1 MPSNDPAYEPFYMD
15 NDTDLL
21 GMMQEVYEQN
31 SDQWLQFFHEGD
43 IDTRFYAGDQEAIYN
58 YLANTYNYRRRNQ
71 VSFNKIRSI
80 INMISGHQRR
90 NRKTTICIPQEAQ
103 DQVTSDQLSNI
114 LMYTHTHANAYE
126 NISTAFEGALIA
138 GINLIHTWL
147 DYSDDPVNGDI
158 KTNVIPYNAFI
169 IDPYF
174 KKLDFS
180 DCNYI
185 WTRKYLSK
193 KQAKQLLQGR
203 EEDIDALHYDG
214 NKDGKFAFM
223 PENINYARK
232 NLIAYDEFWY
242 RDVREEEMLLDE
254 NTGETH
260 VWEGDKDSLEQFLG
274 LYPQIKKIKR
284 KKSTVKLGIV
294 LNGRVFYHGENIY
307 NIDRYPFVPFVGYFH
322 PEIECMTYRIQGV
335 VRNLRD
341 LQWAYNRRMRIQLDL
356 LESQITSGL
365 KVMEDSLV
373 DPNDAFLQGQGRV
386 LWVKKEAGL
395 DSVQELTPPQI
406 PPSWFQEVE
415 TLNRDM
421 KEITGVT
428 EELLG
433 SSDTDTGITQLLR
446 QGAGLTTLQPILD
459 KVDECQ
465 KILGNLFLE
474 LIRKNYEAGKLQRIS
489 GEELS
494 PMIYNK
500 YFYKFDLQVTEG
512 FLTETQQKMQ
522 YVQLLQMQQ
531 TGVTIPP
538 EILIKSAPVQD
549 KKELI
554 QAIQNQ
560 QQQQQQASEMQMQTQ
575 VQVLQAQIKDLEARA
590 AANLGLGEERASR
603 VAENES
609 LAIERRAQAVLD
621 EIKASKELI
630 GLDINQVNEVLG
642 ILARVKSLQDIE
654 EKSLQDL
661 PLERISQPA

>member
-15 NDTDLL
+15 NDSDLL

-31 SDQWLQFFHEGD
+31 ADQWLQYFHEGD
-43 IDTRFYAGDQEAIYN
+43 LDTRFYAGDQEAIYN
-58 YLANTYNYRRRNQ
+58 YLANTYNYRKRNQ

-80 INMISGHQRR
+80 VNMISGHQRR
-90 NRKTTICIPQEAQ
+90 NRKTTICIPQEPQ
-103 DQVTSDQLSNI
+103 DQVTADQLSNI
-114 LMYTHTHANAYE
+114 LMFTNSHAGIYE

-138 GINLIHTWL
+138 GMNLIHPWL
-147 DYSDDPVNGDI
+147 DYSDDPINGDI
-158 KTNVIPYNAFI
+158 KTNIISYNSFI

-193 KQAKQLLQGR
+193 KQAKQLLPGR
-203 EEDIDALHYDG
+203 EEEIDALQYDG

-223 PENINYARK
+223 PENLNYARK

-254 NTGETH
+254 STGETH
-260 VWEGDKDSLEQFLG
+260 IWQGEKENLNQFLG
-274 LYPQIKKIKR
+274 LYTQIKKIKR

-294 LNGRVFYHGENIY
+294 INGKVFYHGKNIY
-307 NIDRYPFVPFVGYFH
+307 GIDSYPFVPVVAYFH
-322 PEIECMTYRIQGV
+322 PEIEHMTYRIQGV

-395 DSVQELTPPQI
+395 DSVQELAPPQI

-415 TLNRDM
+415 SLNKDM
-421 KEITGVT
+421 KEISGVT

-433 SSDTDTGITQLLR
+433 ASDTDTGITQLLR
-446 QGAGLTTLQPILD
+446 QGAGLTTLQPLFDKLD
-459 KVDECQ
+459 QSQ
-465 KILGNLFLE
+465 KILGDVMLE
-474 LIRKNYEAGKLQRIS
+474 MIRNNYEPGKLQRIL
-489 GEELS
+489 GEQPS
-494 PMIYNK
+494 PMIANK

-512 FLTETQQKMQ
+512 FLTENQQKMQ

-531 TGVTIPP
+531 QGIAIPP
-538 EILIKSAPVQD
+538 EILIKSAPVQN
-549 KKELI
+549 KKDLI
-554 QAIQNQ
+554 EAMQAQ
-560 QQQQQQASEMQMQTQ
+560 QQQQQQMSEMQTQTQ
-575 VQVLQAQIKDLEARA
+575 LQVLQAQIKDLEARA
-590 AANLGLGEERASR
+590 AANLGLGEERVSR
-603 VAENES
+603 IAENES

-621 EIKASKELI
+621 EIKASKELA
-630 GLDINQVNEVLG
+630 GLDLQQVNELLA
-642 ILARVKSLQDIE
+642 ILARVKGMQDVE
-654 EKSLQDL
+654 EKRLQDL
-661 PLERISQPA
+661 PAASVS